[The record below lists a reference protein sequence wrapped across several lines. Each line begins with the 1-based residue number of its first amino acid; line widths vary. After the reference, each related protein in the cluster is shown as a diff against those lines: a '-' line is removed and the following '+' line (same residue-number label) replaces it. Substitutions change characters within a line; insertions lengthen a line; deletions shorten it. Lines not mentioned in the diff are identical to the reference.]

1 MTHEPLTTRSA
12 DVGPVVAR
20 ELARTQG
27 LLRLAPCWVPRTF
40 VQPGRRLKLHPD
52 DLYAFGLDRGGIDER
67 WFASTIDAANAN
79 RRDDEGLSYAVI
91 GNERVLL
98 RDAVAE
104 CGATL
109 VGEAIWARYQRW
121 PVFAKFFDN
130 RGPIPHHMHQDAA
143 QAALVGREA
152 KPEGYY
158 FPPQMNAQGND
169 FPFTF
174 FGLAPGT
181 TKADVRRCLERWR
194 AGDNGIL
201 DLAQASRLEVGTGWI
216 IPPRM
221 LHAPGSLCTYE
232 PQWAS
237 DVLAMYQ
244 SLVDGTAIPWDLLVQ
259 DVPPAQHGDLD
270 YLVDQLDWEANLD
283 PSFRETHLLRP
294 REASAGHGFVD
305 RWVVYGRIAGAE
317 LFSAKELTL
326 EPGATCTLHDQGAF
340 GLTCVQGVGTI
351 NGEPLASPTLIR
363 FGDLTDDEWFCSE
376 AGARRGVTFTNTS
389 RTEPLVTL
397 RYFGPGV
404 WGDTMPSSTA
414 G

>member
-1 MTHEPLTTRSA
+1 
-12 DVGPVVAR
+12 
-20 ELARTQG
+20 
-27 LLRLAPCWVPRTF
+27 
-40 VQPGRRLKLHPD
+40 
-52 DLYAFGLDRGGIDER
+52 
-67 WFASTIDAANAN
+67 
-79 RRDDEGLSYAVI
+79 
-91 GNERVLL
+91 
-98 RDAVAE
+98 
-104 CGATL
+104 
-109 VGEAIWARYQRW
+109 VGEPIWRSYQRW

-158 FPPQMNAQGND
+158 FPPQMNPRGND

-201 DLAQASRLEVGTGWI
+201 DLSQASRLELGTGWLV
-216 IPPRM
+216 PPRL

-244 SLVDGTAIPWDLLVQ
+244 SLVDGHAIPWDLLVQ
-259 DVPPAQHGDLD
+259 DVPARHHQDLD
-270 YLVDQLDWEANLD
+270 YLVEQLDWEANLD

-294 REASAGHGFVD
+294 REASAGPGFVD
-305 RWVVYGRIAGAE
+305 RWVVYGRIGGDD

-326 EPGATCTLHDQGAF
+326 DPSATCTIRDAGAF
-340 GLTCVQGVGTI
+340 GLTCVQGRGTI

-363 FGDLTDDEWFCSE
+363 FGELTDDEWFCSE
-376 AGARRGVTFTNTS
+376 PGARHGVTFTNTS
-389 RTEPLVTL
+389 HTEPLVTL

-404 WGDTMPSSTA
+404 WGGERPGPA
-414 G
+414 

>member
-1 MTHEPLTTRSA
+1 MITPDIANATDAGPLV
-12 DVGPVVAR
+12 DR

-40 VQPGRRLKLHPD
+40 VQPGGRLKLHPD
-52 DLYAFGLDRGGIDER
+52 DLYAYGLDRGGIDER
-67 WFASTIDAANAN
+67 WFASTIEAANAN
-79 RRDDEGLSYAVI
+79 RRPDEGLSYAVI
-91 GNERVLL
+91 GNQRVLL
-98 RDAVAE
+98 RDAVAA
-104 CGATL
+104 CGAAL
-109 VGEAIWARYQRW
+109 VGDDIWTRHRRW

-143 QAALVGREA
+143 QAALVGRQA

-158 FPPQMNAQGND
+158 FPPQMNPRGND
-169 FPFTF
+169 FPLTF

-181 TKADVRRCLERWR
+181 TRADVRRCLERWHE
-194 AGDNGIL
+194 GDNGIL
-201 DLAQASRLEVGTGWI
+201 DLSQASRLELGTGWLV
-216 IPPRM
+216 PPRM

-244 SLVDGTAIPWDLLVQ
+244 SLVDGVAIARDLLVQ
-259 DVPPAQHGDLD
+259 DVPPAHHHDLD
-270 YLVDQLDWEANLD
+270 YLVEQLDWDLNLD
-283 PSFRETHLLRP
+283 PSFRSTHLLRP
-294 REASAGHGFVD
+294 REAASGVGYAD
-305 RWVVYGRIAGAE
+305 RWVIFGHIAGAE
-317 LFSAKELTL
+317 LFSVRELTVD
-326 EPGATCTLHDQGAF
+326 PGATCTIADRGAF
-340 GLTCVQGVGTI
+340 GLTCVQGMGTI

-363 FGDLTDDEWFCSE
+363 IDDMTDDEWFCSE

-397 RYFGPGV
+397 RYFGPDV
-404 WGDTMPSSTA
+404 WGDAMPRQPA

>member
-1 MTHEPLTTRSA
+1 MIIPLTSGASDIGRQ
-12 DVGPVVAR
+12 VEQ
-20 ELARTQG
+20 ELARTGG
-27 LLRLAPCWVPRTF
+27 LLRLAPCWVPRSF

-67 WFASTIDAANAN
+67 WFASTIEAANTN
-79 RRDDEGLSYAVI
+79 RLPDEGLSYAVI
-91 GNERVLL
+91 GLERVTL
-98 RDAVAE
+98 RDAVAV

-109 VGEAIWARYQRW
+109 VGEAIWTRYRRW
-121 PVFAKFFDN
+121 PVFAKLFDN
-130 RGPIPHHMHQDAA
+130 RGAIPHHMHQDAA

-158 FPPQMNAQGND
+158 FPPQLNASGND

-174 FGLAPGT
+174 FGLAAGT
-181 TKADVRRCLERWR
+181 TRADVRRCLERWR
-194 AGDNGIL
+194 TGDNGIL
-201 DLAQASRLEVGTGWI
+201 DLAQASRLEVGTGWL

-244 SLVDGTAIPWDLLVQ
+244 SVVDGHPIPWDLLVQ
-259 DVPPAQHGDLD
+259 DVPAAHHDDLD
-270 YLVDQLDWEANLD
+270 YLVDQLDWATNLD
-283 PSFRETHLLRP
+283 PAFRETHLLRP
-294 REASAGHGFVD
+294 RLASSGTGYAD
-305 RWVVYGRIAGAE
+305 RWIVYGRIAGAD
-317 LFSAKELTL
+317 LFSAKELTI
-326 EPGATCTLHDQGAF
+326 EPGASCTMTDAGAW
-340 GLTCVQGVGTI
+340 GLVCVQGTGTI

-376 AGARRGVTFTNTS
+376 TGARQGVTFTNTS

-397 RYFGPGV
+397 RYFGPEAFSFTN
-404 WGDTMPSSTA
+404 D
-414 G
+414 